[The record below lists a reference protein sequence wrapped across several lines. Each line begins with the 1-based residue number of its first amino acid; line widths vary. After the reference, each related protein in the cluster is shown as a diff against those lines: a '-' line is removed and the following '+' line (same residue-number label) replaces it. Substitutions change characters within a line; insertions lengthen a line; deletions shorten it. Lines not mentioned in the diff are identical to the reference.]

1 MIALQLLFFTLVSVT
16 QLIRTFTEMGK
27 LPENDVKTFSDFHR
41 CQLVKISKHRIGDP
55 VLAAKSG
62 LRTGTSADKHS
73 RKKRK
78 RNPVDSNVKSEKT
91 LSESENIELLLNFQC
106 LRRPRRC
113 CYCWPPFF
121 SRRPPPSPPTRPRPC
136 ATPPTS
142 PPTPETPSSSTAVF
156 RLAGWLG
163 AFTNHV
169 N

>member
-27 LPENDVKTFSDFHR
+27 LPENDVKTFSDFHP

-78 RNPVDSNVKSEKT
+78 RNPVDSNVKSKKHYQRVKI
-91 LSESENIELLLNFQC
+91 LNCCSISSAYGVLVDAAIAGLPSSPDGLLLHLQ
-106 LRRPRRC
+106 LGLGHARRRPHHRQRR
-113 CYCWPPFF
+113 
-121 SRRPPPSPPTRPRPC
+121 
-136 ATPPTS
+136 
-142 PPTPETPSSSTAVF
+142 
-156 RLAGWLG
+156 RLHRLQLRCSG
-163 AFTNHV
+163 
-169 N
+169 